1 MAINSDDI
9 KIIDSGGAEHPLMKE
24 RKTNYAGLI
33 GFVLIFGFVMGI
45 FGGVAGMVLA
55 SSLPEDVQQKLGL
68 AQVKNLVSDVV
79 RTEKVTVDE
88 ESATIEVV
96 GKVSPAVVSILFTK
110 SVTVSDPFDLFGQG
124 QRVIEEQGGGTGFII
139 TADGLIVTNKHVVSD
154 SSAKYTVVLS
164 DGKTYEAKVAALD
177 PTLDLAIVKIEA
189 TGLPVVQLGSS
200 DGLKVGQRVIAIGNA
215 LSEFQNTVTTG
226 VLSATGR
233 SLVASDA
240 SGGRS
245 ESLEGLLQTDA
256 AINLGN
262 SGGPLVNLRG
272 YVIGIN
278 TVTASGAEGLG
289 FAIPIDEAKVAIDS
303 FTRTGKIIRA
313 YLGVNTIQITKEL
326 AQKRGLPVED
336 GFWVIG
342 DQYQGVPAIS
352 PGSPADKA
360 GIREGDII
368 VAIGSEV
375 VGKNNSLI
383 AALRRFSPGEQADVR
398 FYREGSEKT
407 VKVRLGE
414 RSD

>member
-1 MAINSDDI
+1 MAINPNDI
-9 KIIDSGGAEHPLMKE
+9 KIVDNSGMEHPLMKE
-24 RKTNYAGLI
+24 HRPNYAGI
-33 GFVLIFGFVMGI
+33 VGFVLIFGFVMGI

-55 SSLPEDVQQKLGL
+55 SSLPENVQEKLGL

-79 RTEKVTVDE
+79 RTEKVTVEE
-88 ESATIEVV
+88 ESATIDVV
-96 GKVSPAVVSILFTK
+96 EQVSPAVVSILFTK
-110 SVTVSDPFDLFGQG
+110 SVTVSDPFNLFGQG

-154 SSAKYTVVLS
+154 SGAKYTVVLS
-164 DGKTYEAKVAALD
+164 DGKTYEAKVSALD
-177 PTLDLAIVKIEA
+177 PTLDLAIIKIEA
-189 TGLPVVQLGSS
+189 TGLPVVQLGTSKE
-200 DGLKVGQRVIAIGNA
+200 LKVGQKVIAIGNA

-240 SGGRS
+240 SGGKS

-272 YVIGIN
+272 QVIGIN

-289 FAIPIDEAKVAIDS
+289 FAIPIDEAKMAIDS
-303 FTRTGKIIRA
+303 FTKTGKIIRA
-313 YLGVNTIQITKEL
+313 YLGVNTIQVTKEL
-326 AQKRGLPVED
+326 AQGHSLPVED

-342 DQYQGVPAIS
+342 DQYAGIPAVS
-352 PGSPADKA
+352 PNSPADKA
-360 GIREGDII
+360 GIREGDLI
-368 VAIGSEV
+368 VSVGGEA

-383 AALRRFSPGEQADVR
+383 AALRRFSPGEQVDVK
-398 FYREGSEKT
+398 FYREGGEKT

>member
-1 MAINSDDI
+1 M
-9 KIIDSGGAEHPLMKE
+9 
-24 RKTNYAGLI
+24 
-33 GFVLIFGFVMGI
+33 
-45 FGGVAGMVLA
+45 
-55 SSLPEDVQQKLGL
+55 
-68 AQVKNLVSDVV
+68 
-79 RTEKVTVDE
+79 
-88 ESATIEVV
+88 
-96 GKVSPAVVSILFTK
+96 
-110 SVTVSDPFDLFGQG
+110 
-124 QRVIEEQGGGTGFII
+124 
-139 TADGLIVTNKHVVSD
+139 
-154 SSAKYTVVLS
+154 
-164 DGKTYEAKVAALD
+164 
-177 PTLDLAIVKIEA
+177 
-189 TGLPVVQLGSS
+189 QLGSS

-326 AQKRGLPVED
+326 AQKRSLPVED

-383 AALRRFSPGEQADVR
+383 AALRRFSPGEQADVK